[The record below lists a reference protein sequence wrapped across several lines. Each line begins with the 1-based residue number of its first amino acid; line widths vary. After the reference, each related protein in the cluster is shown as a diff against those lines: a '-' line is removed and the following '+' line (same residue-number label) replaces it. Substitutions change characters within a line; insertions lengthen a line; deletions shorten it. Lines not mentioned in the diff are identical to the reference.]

1 MPASLQTIV
10 DEKTKGFI
18 ELCLQHEHQH
28 RPSASQVFTHEYLQ
42 PPFNDPDDDQ
52 PVELR
57 PKADAQACATSA
69 AQSAAA
75 PLPAIATSRGLPS
88 TAACSSA
95 APSPPRTAAALA
107 IPDSS
112 SVSAAATNE
121 PGRNSLAREHDAAGP
136 SAKGGG
142 EGPVSECKTP
152 DAENE
157 GEPLTSSPS
166 QPSARVHMSQRRS
179 QSGADE
185 EEKSVELTC
194 KITILGEEKTVTFP
208 MVWGK
213 DTPEQV
219 AEEMVEE
226 LGLEPTAETLDDIIQ
241 QIKDMH
247 PDTCRRVQTSAL
259 EMEATPFSLEQAEAP
274 ASAST
279 ESAGSASGLHE
290 AAANPAQLAPVLPTL
305 SQSVASQLPRAS
317 AALGVPAEASGAPL
331 YPSLSAAPDS
341 AVSSLPAS
349 AQMPPVAP
357 EPVAAAQSWAS
368 RPPPSADVPQSWSST
383 QAFPSTMPM
392 PPGQSA
398 PGVHFQPGY
407 PAGPPGDVA
416 PMLAPQHVLPPQS
429 NLGSTDLQAPQQQ
442 FTQQQLLAAQ
452 HELARQQQHAA
463 VAAAAAAEQQQRQH
477 VAAAVAAA
485 EQQQRQVAAA
495 VAAVAEQQQRQQA
508 AAAAAAAAAVAA
520 AEHQQD
526 FARQHAAAQQAA
538 QAAAAQEAARQEA
551 ARQEAAR
558 QEAARQEAARQDVAR
573 QEAAR
578 QDVARQEAA
587 RQEAARQEAARHEAA
602 RHEVARHDAAR
613 HEAAR
618 HAAASHTFEA
628 EDEGDDDDKLMM
640 AQLLAQQAKEIEDL
654 REKHRKNNER
664 MKKMIQERRGKERSE
679 AAAAAQA
686 AQAAQQAVVAAQAA
700 HQACGGVNGSLAA
713 GIQAQWASQ
722 MSAQQGQAA
731 AAASL
736 PPKTVPTG
744 QPSGGASSDLA
755 DLNSVA
761 STQGTLHAAIPFTVA
776 HSQSHSFVPSGDAV
790 GSAIQPPQATAPPA
804 QQHMHDAGLAMP
816 QSTAASQP
824 YPAPAP
830 PPMQQAGQQSSGTP
844 MLQHP
849 APKGAGASPPGL
861 SATPPPPTSAPTP
874 TQAAAPVPPPQPSTA
889 NPPDQVSAHALLNTP
904 TSPPKQAE

>member
-136 SAKGGG
+136 SAKGDG

-290 AAANPAQLAPVLPTL
+290 AAANPAQPAPVLPTL

-331 YPSLSAAPDS
+331 YPSLSAPPDS

-526 FARQHAAAQQAA
+526 FARQHEAAQQAA
-538 QAAAAQEAARQEA
+538 QAAAA
-551 ARQEAAR
+551 
-558 QEAARQEAARQDVAR
+558 
-573 QEAAR
+573 
-578 QDVARQEAA
+578 QEAA

-602 RHEVARHDAAR
+602 RHEVARHDAARHEVAR

-861 SATPPPPTSAPTP
+861 SATPPPPASAPTP

>member
-1 MPASLQTIV
+1 M
-10 DEKTKGFI
+10 
-18 ELCLQHEHQH
+18 
-28 RPSASQVFTHEYLQ
+28 FTHEYLQ

-136 SAKGGG
+136 SAKGDG

-477 VAAAVAAA
+477 VAA
-485 EQQQRQVAAA
+485 
-495 VAAVAEQQQRQQA
+495 
-508 AAAAAAAAAVAA
+508 
-520 AEHQQD
+520 
-526 FARQHAAAQQAA
+526 
-538 QAAAAQEAARQEA
+538 
-551 ARQEAAR
+551 
-558 QEAARQEAARQDVAR
+558 
-573 QEAAR
+573 
-578 QDVARQEAA
+578 
-587 RQEAARQEAARHEAA
+587 
-602 RHEVARHDAAR
+602 
-613 HEAAR
+613 
-618 HAAASHTFEA
+618 
-628 EDEGDDDDKLMM
+628 
-640 AQLLAQQAKEIEDL
+640 
-654 REKHRKNNER
+654 
-664 MKKMIQERRGKERSE
+664 
-679 AAAAAQA
+679 
-686 AQAAQQAVVAAQAA
+686 
-700 HQACGGVNGSLAA
+700 CCC
-713 GIQAQWASQ
+713 
-722 MSAQQGQAA
+722 
-731 AAASL
+731 
-736 PPKTVPTG
+736 
-744 QPSGGASSDLA
+744 
-755 DLNSVA
+755 
-761 STQGTLHAAIPFTVA
+761 
-776 HSQSHSFVPSGDAV
+776 
-790 GSAIQPPQATAPPA
+790 
-804 QQHMHDAGLAMP
+804 
-816 QSTAASQP
+816 
-824 YPAPAP
+824 
-830 PPMQQAGQQSSGTP
+830 
-844 MLQHP
+844 
-849 APKGAGASPPGL
+849 
-861 SATPPPPTSAPTP
+861 
-874 TQAAAPVPPPQPSTA
+874 
-889 NPPDQVSAHALLNTP
+889 
-904 TSPPKQAE
+904 